1 MLILISVDVRIMF
14 YHGLSDHDNES
25 LYMPSVPTLSG
36 KSAVCMTVDE
46 NGDNGLQ
53 IN

>member
-1 MLILISVDVRIMF
+1 MRIIF
-14 YHGLSDHDNES
+14 YHELSDRDNES